1 MSNYIFNFFRLG
13 LPQRD
18 VERIRRREETK
29 EGSEETKM
37 QRIGLRDRTNE
48 RDMEETDMRRI
59 ELIDSDYDLERQVA

>member
-1 MSNYIFNFFRLG
+1 
-13 LPQRD
+13 
-18 VERIRRREETK
+18 
-29 EGSEETKM
+29 M

>member
-1 MSNYIFNFFRLG
+1 M
-13 LPQRD
+13 PQRD

-29 EGSEETKM
+29 EGNEETKM

-59 ELIDSDYDLERQVA
+59 GLVDSDYDLERQMA

>member
-18 VERIRRREETK
+18 VERKRRREETK
-29 EGSEETKM
+29 EGNEETKM
-37 QRIGLRDRTNE
+37 QRIVLRDRTNE
-48 RDMEETDMRRI
+48 RDVEETDMRKI

>member
-1 MSNYIFNFFRLG
+1 M
-13 LPQRD
+13 PQRD

-29 EGSEETKM
+29 EGNEETKM

>member
-1 MSNYIFNFFRLG
+1 MSNYISYFFRLG

-18 VERIRRREETK
+18 VERIRKREETK
-29 EGSEETKM
+29 GGIEETKM

-59 ELIDSDYDLERQVA
+59 GLIDSDYDLERQVA

>member
-1 MSNYIFNFFRLG
+1 MSNYIFDFFRLG

-37 QRIGLRDRTNE
+37 QRIGLRERSKE
-48 RDMEETDMRRI
+48 RDMEETDKRRI
-59 ELIDSDYDLERQVA
+59 GLIDSDYDLERQVA